1 MTTLPTTAF
10 GLGPLPGT
18 DLAQAADVV
27 LSESPLPHI
36 PQLPDRGVGSDLI
49 GRTAALL
56 EIPIAPGPR
65 GWRVAARKR
74 ADADRMARDLDHLEE
89 LWHGKVDTVKV
100 QLAGP
105 FTLAAEVEMANGHR
119 MITDPGALRDLT
131 DALLEASNQHR
142 SDVAGRFGATVLQLD
157 EPRLGDV
164 MAGTLKG
171 ATDYEAIPAIPEP
184 QETLHRF
191 GEHLLHTPVL
201 IDDTPWQTTDPRTCN
216 RDALARLLDTGA
228 RIAIPTMQPRELYRV
243 FDELQIDPAQ
253 TQIDVYANPADTLLG
268 SARNYA
274 AAREMHEELASQ

>member
-27 LSESPLPHI
+27 LSEPPLPHI

>member
-1 MTTLPTTAF
+1 VTTLPTTAF

>member
-1 MTTLPTTAF
+1 MIAPTAF
-10 GLGPLPGT
+10 GIGPLPGT
-18 DLAQAADVV
+18 DLSKAADVV
-27 LSESPLPHI
+27 LSESPLPHV

-253 TQIDVYANPADTLLG
+253 TQIDVYAEPADTLLAC
-268 SARNYA
+268 ARSYA